1 MDRAV
6 RPDQTYRGR
15 RRRWS
20 NDQKWTVVQAWQT
33 GIPLEEI
40 SRKYAVN
47 AAQMDRWT
55 RSHD

>member
-6 RPDQTYRGR
+6 RPGQTSRGR

-33 GIPLEEI
+33 GIPFGRDRSEI
-40 SRKYAVN
+40 CGERRTN
-47 AAQMDRWT
+47 GPLDAQ
-55 RSHD
+55 S